1 MEGHPAMSMLAALS
15 TGKAVLLGVAV
26 GIALVVLVGA
36 VATGMRRPRR
46 PKGPD
51 IPPAM
56 RSGPSDP
63 DLEVP
68 VREKLYLW
76 GMVAVIVMA
85 LWVAAVFLRENVS
98 NANDTKALMVAS
110 IERGKLTTEP
120 GTEENQLGFNC
131 ERCHGPGL
139 HGGQNV
145 FNGSV
150 VVVPNLQTVC
160 GGASAGHPQIKSLND
175 IITTIAEGRTGTDMP
190 SWSVRFAGAM
200 DDQQINDL
208 VNYILSIQKVPAAQ
222 NVCISAP
229 KPTATAS
236 PSGSAS
242 PSASPTPS
250 ATSSP

>member
-1 MEGHPAMSMLAALS
+1 MAMLAALS
-15 TGKAVLLGVAV
+15 TGKAILLGVAV
-26 GIALVVLVGA
+26 GIGVVVVVGA
-36 VATGMRRPRR
+36 IATGIRRPRR

-56 RSGPSDP
+56 RAGPSDP

-68 VREKLYLW
+68 IREKLYAW
-76 GMVAVIVMA
+76 GMVAVVIMA
-85 LWVAAVFLRENVS
+85 VWVAAVFLRENVT
-98 NANDTKALMVAS
+98 NKNDTNALLAAS
-110 IERGKLTTEP
+110 VERGKLTTEP
-120 GTEENQLGFNC
+120 GGEENQIGFNC

-145 FNGSV
+145 FNGNI

-160 GGASAGHPQIKSLND
+160 GGAAFGHPLIKSLDDVIN
-175 IITTIAEGRTGTDMP
+175 TIAQGRTGTDMP

-208 VNYILSIQKVPAAQ
+208 VNYILSIQRVPLSQ
-222 NVCISAP
+222 NVCVNPPKAGTSAT
-229 KPTATAS
+229 PT

-242 PSASPTPS
+242 ATPSPSAS
-250 ATSSP
+250 SSP

>member
-1 MEGHPAMSMLAALS
+1 
-15 TGKAVLLGVAV
+15 
-26 GIALVVLVGA
+26 
-36 VATGMRRPRR
+36 
-46 PKGPD
+46 
-51 IPPAM
+51 M

-222 NVCISAP
+222 NVCIGAP
-229 KPTATAS
+229 KATATAS
-236 PSGSAS
+236 PSGGTS

>member
-1 MEGHPAMSMLAALS
+1 MAMLAALS
-15 TGKAVLLGVAV
+15 TGKAILLGVAV
-26 GIALVVLVGA
+26 GIGVVVVVGA
-36 VATGMRRPRR
+36 IATGIRRPRR

-56 RSGPSDP
+56 RAGPSDP

-68 VREKLYLW
+68 VREKLYAW
-76 GMVAVIVMA
+76 GMVAVVIMA
-85 LWVAAVFLRENVS
+85 VWVAAVFLRENVA
-98 NANDTKALMVAS
+98 NKNDTNAFLAAS

-120 GTEENQLGFNC
+120 GGEENQIGFNC

-145 FNGSV
+145 FNGSI

-160 GGASAGHPQIKSLND
+160 GGAAFGHPLIKSLDDVIN
-175 IITTIAEGRTGTDMP
+175 TIAQGRTGTDMP

-208 VNYILSIQKVPAAQ
+208 VNYILSIQKVPLYQ
-222 NVCISAP
+222 NVCVNPPKAGTSAT
-229 KPTATAS
+229 PT

-242 PSASPTPS
+242 ATPSPSAS
-250 ATSSP
+250 SSP

>member
-1 MEGHPAMSMLAALS
+1 MTLLAALS
-15 TGKAVLLGVAV
+15 TGKAILLGVAA
-26 GIALVVLVGA
+26 GIGLVVVIGA
-36 VATGMRRPRR
+36 IATGIRRPRAPR
-46 PKGPD
+46 GPD

-56 RSGPSDP
+56 RAGPSDP

-68 VREKLYLW
+68 VRERLYAW
-76 GMVAVIVMA
+76 GLVAVVIMA
-85 LWVAAVFLRENVS
+85 VWTAAVFLRENVT
-98 NANDTKALMVAS
+98 NKDDTKALLVAS

-120 GTEENQLGFNC
+120 GGEENQIGFNC

-160 GGASAGHPQIKSLND
+160 GGAAFGHPLIKSLDDVIN
-175 IITTIAEGRTGTDMP
+175 TISQGRTGTDMP

-208 VNYILSIQKVPAAQ
+208 VNYILSIQKEPPSQ
-222 NVCISAP
+222 NVCVNPA
-229 KPTATAS
+229 KATT
-236 PSGSAS
+236 G
-242 PSASPTPS
+242 ASPTPS
-250 ATSSP
+250 AGGSASASPSPSASSSP

>member
-1 MEGHPAMSMLAALS
+1 MSLLALS
-15 TGKAVLLGVAV
+15 TGNAILIGVAA
-26 GIALVVLVGA
+26 GIAIVVVVGA
-36 VATGMRRPRR
+36 IATGIRRPRG

-76 GMVAVIVMA
+76 GLVAVVIMA
-85 LWVAAVFLRENVS
+85 IWVAAVFLRENVS
-98 NANDTKALMVAS
+98 NENDTKALMAAS
-110 IERGKLTTEP
+110 IERGKLTTEL
-120 GTEENQLGFNC
+120 GSEENQIGFNC

-145 FNGSV
+145 YNGSV
-150 VVVPNLQTVC
+150 VVVPNLETVC
-160 GGASAGHPQIKSLND
+160 GGTAFGHPLIKGLDD
-175 IITTIAEGRTGTDMP
+175 IINTIAQGRTGTDMP

-208 VNYILSIQKVPAAQ
+208 VNYILSIQKVPPSQNICINPPKAA
-222 NVCISAP
+222 
-229 KPTATAS
+229 TS
-236 PSGSAS
+236 PSPS
-242 PSASPTPS
+242 PSP
-250 ATSSP
+250 TSSP